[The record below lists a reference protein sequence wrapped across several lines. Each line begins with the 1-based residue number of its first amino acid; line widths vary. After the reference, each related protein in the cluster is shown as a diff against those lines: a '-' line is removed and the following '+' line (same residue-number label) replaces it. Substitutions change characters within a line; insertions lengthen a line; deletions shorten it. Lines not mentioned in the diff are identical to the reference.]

1 MDVEP
6 NCSHVLVTH
15 DALFGGRARRAAGM
29 IWPPPLWMAS
39 VCKVTSW
46 MLNLTALMF
55 SSHMTPSLVAH
66 WKPATTESLISFKY
80 WTPLVT
86 SISRLGP
93 LVSGPKHQIFLASPT
108 S

>member
-1 MDVEP
+1 MELKGFMKDISY
-6 NCSHVLVTH
+6 NT
-15 DALFGGRARRAAGM
+15 
-29 IWPPPLWMAS
+29 
-39 VCKVTSW
+39 
-46 MLNLTALMF
+46 
-55 SSHMTPSLVAH
+55 SLVAH

-108 S
+108 SYS